1 MQSGTAQLA
10 DFDRAAAGM
19 LSYQEPYTDTDV
31 PKIESLPNEALHRNV
46 DIEVIKADADGYVKT
61 YIIFPGVVCMGYSN
75 RSSGGQGCTAHA
87 LYSNALASPGVSKER
102 PRWVRRVGQEYVA
115 TRRNKRDCRPIHRLA

>member
-1 MQSGTAQLA
+1 MLNFTDSRLPTAQLA

-46 DIEVIKADADGYVKT
+46 DIEVIKADADGQEMFGTDTV
-61 YIIFPGVVCMGYSN
+61 
-75 RSSGGQGCTAHA
+75 
-87 LYSNALASPGVSKER
+87 L
-102 PRWVRRVGQEYVA
+102 RR
-115 TRRNKRDCRPIHRLA
+115 TD